1 MRQELSPKQ
10 YRKTPPGRCWYEHF
24 KNAAGHL
31 KMIDPQAVLKR
42 YGGEQAEAEKALLCV
57 FHLANKGLAHTT
69 QDLKDHPEQGA
80 CWRSPVA
87 ASRPSSSAICTL
99 R

>member
-1 MRQELSPKQ
+1 MV
-10 YRKTPPGRCWYEHF
+10 
-24 KNAAGHL
+24 
-31 KMIDPQAVLKR
+31 DPQAVLKR

-80 CWRSPVA
+80 LLEI
-87 ASRPSSSAICTL
+87 ASRGIPSLSYLYIPPGIPAPDYKIASRL
-99 R
+99 RDDQA